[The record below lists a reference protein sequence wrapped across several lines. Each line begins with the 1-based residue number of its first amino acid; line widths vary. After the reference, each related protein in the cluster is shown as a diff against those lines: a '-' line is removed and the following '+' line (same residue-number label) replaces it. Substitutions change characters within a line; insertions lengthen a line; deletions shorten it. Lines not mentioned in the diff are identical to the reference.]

1 MQLVYSLEYNSV
13 LYFCYISVL
22 ETGTRWTNTLY
33 TLLCTKSFYSNV
45 KNQTGILS
53 CTFVYADHLQKLYTF
68 VWYLHVY
75 DPDS

>member
-1 MQLVYSLEYNSV
+1 MQLVCSLKYNSV
-13 LYFCYISVL
+13 AFLFKRQ
-22 ETGTRWTNTLY
+22 EQDGPTLY
-33 TLLCTKSFYSNV
+33 IHRFVQNLFNSNV
-45 KNQTGILS
+45 KSLTGILS